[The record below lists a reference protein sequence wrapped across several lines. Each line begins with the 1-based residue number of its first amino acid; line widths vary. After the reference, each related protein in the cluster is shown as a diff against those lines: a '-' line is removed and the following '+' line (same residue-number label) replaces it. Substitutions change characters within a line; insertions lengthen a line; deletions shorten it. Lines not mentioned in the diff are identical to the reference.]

1 MALAPVL
8 LLLVYLPGETMLR
21 CRMDGLLR
29 PACCCPQ
36 KAAAETSGPVVKA
49 ADCCNPE
56 VAQSTRPAAEAARP
70 ANRDLVQVA
79 TAAIVA
85 ASLARLLASPIER
98 LDRAWQR
105 HGPARE
111 GPPLVL
117 LKHAFLI

>member
-1 MALAPVL
+1 M
-8 LLLVYLPGETMLR
+8 
-21 CRMDGLLR
+21 
-29 PACCCPQ
+29 
-36 KAAAETSGPVVKA
+36 VKA
-49 ADCCNPE
+49 ADCCDAE
-56 VAQSTRPAAEAARP
+56 VTQSTRPTAEAARP
-70 ANRDLVQVA
+70 AHRDLVQVA

-85 ASLARLLASPIER
+85 APLPSLASPIER